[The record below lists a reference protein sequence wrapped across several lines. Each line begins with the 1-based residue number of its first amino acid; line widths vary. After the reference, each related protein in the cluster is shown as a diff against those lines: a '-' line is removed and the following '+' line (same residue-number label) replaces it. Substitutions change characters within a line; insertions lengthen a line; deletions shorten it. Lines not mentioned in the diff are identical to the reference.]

1 MKLIICLDDKNGIS
15 FADRRQS
22 RDKLQIEQMLKRVGS
37 SKLYISDY
45 SAPLF
50 GTIPENVVICACPL
64 EDAGEEDYCFIE
76 CETPYDNGFDEI
88 IIYRWNRVYPADVKF
103 DISLIEGKS
112 LTSVYEFAGN
122 SHEKIIEEV
131 YR

>member
-22 RDKLQIEQMLKRVGS
+22 RDRAQIERMLQTVGE

-50 GTIPENVVICACPL
+50 GTIPENVVISACPL
-64 EDAGEEDYCFIE
+64 EDAGENDYCFIE
-76 CETPYDNGFDEI
+76 CESFFENDFSEI
-88 IIYRWNRVYPADVKF
+88 IIYRWNRVYPADQRF
-103 DISLIEGKS
+103 DISLLEGKNIV
-112 LTSVYEFAGN
+112 TAFEFPGN
-122 SHEKIIEEV
+122 SHEKITEEV
-131 YR
+131 YK